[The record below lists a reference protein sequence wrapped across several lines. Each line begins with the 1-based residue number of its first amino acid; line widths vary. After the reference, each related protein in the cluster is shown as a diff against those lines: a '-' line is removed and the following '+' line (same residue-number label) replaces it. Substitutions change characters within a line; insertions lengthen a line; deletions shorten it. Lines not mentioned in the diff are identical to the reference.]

1 MKAVRPTHG
10 CLTTGVLLET
20 ATVWVFFSIV
30 FLYSC
35 AFLVAMVSVCD
46 SNPCLNGG
54 SCLNQGPNVYKCV
67 CPHGF
72 RGKNCESKSFL
83 VFVHFLYWLL
93 VCLLGLHK
101 IRFSNSS
108 KLNIKILSCMKCN
121 SVVTSWPF
129 KQNQVRCRQLIL
141 CFALFAAEKK
151 CEPNPCQ
158 NSGVCRELVE
168 DEDYK
173 CECLHG
179 YRGKDCEGGLS
190 QYCFLWVWTTS
201 VAVASLNRLIIS
213 SLLNAILFLFLFP
226 EEINLCESNPCTNGG
241 TCSTLLNSY
250 HCLCVEGFRGINCQG
265 KLTYCTAS

>member
-1 MKAVRPTHG
+1 MYLKVPTIVRLHYDYGAAALQLPYH
-10 CLTTGVLLET
+10 CCTTAARPNDSSTGNPRLPHSYSMS
-20 ATVWVFFSIV
+20 FFSNV

-35 AFLVAMVSVCD
+35 FFLVAMVSVCD

-72 RGKNCESKSFL
+72 RGKNCESKRFPMC
-83 VFVHFLYWLL
+83 VHFSCWLL
-93 VCLLGLHK
+93 VCLLKLHK
-101 IRFSNSS
+101 IQFSNWS
-108 KLNIKILSCMKCN
+108 KLNISCMKQCLCN

-129 KQNQVRCRQLIL
+129 KHSKIRFRHLIL

-168 DEDYK
+168 EEDYK

-190 QYCFLWVWTTS
+190 QYIY
-201 VAVASLNRLIIS
+201 LIRR
-213 SLLNAILFLFLFP
+213 F
-226 EEINLCESNPCTNGG
+226 
-241 TCSTLLNSY
+241 
-250 HCLCVEGFRGINCQG
+250 VV
-265 KLTYCTAS
+265 